1 MKEVFMQ
8 DIMAAYEEN
17 RANDEDQFKL
27 ENGYV

>member
-8 DIMAAYEEN
+8 DIMAAYEES
-17 RANDEDQFKL
+17 RANDEDQFRL